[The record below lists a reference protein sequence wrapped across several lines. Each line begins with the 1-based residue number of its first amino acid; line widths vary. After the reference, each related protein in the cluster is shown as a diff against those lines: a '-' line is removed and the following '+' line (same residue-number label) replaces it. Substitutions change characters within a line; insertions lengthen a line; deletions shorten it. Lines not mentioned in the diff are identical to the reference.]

1 MKKNR
6 NIITYLIYIVLIFGF
21 LLLFSSLLQTE
32 EGTFYTELEF
42 TTWDDVLY
50 APDELK
56 DLTEDQRLAG
66 HVGWD
71 FSYYDK
77 EFSRVRT
84 NQLILNLEPGQTYGL
99 YTERLTYAAKVWVD
113 GNLLITMGTV
123 SDSPDGFVP
132 RTGSAVVY
140 FTAKEE
146 TEIVIQRCNFCH
158 AKWNIV
164 NLYIGPQSIITRQV
178 QNRFFKETAY
188 LGFLF
193 ALGMFNLGLFA
204 GMPERKRYLWFSI
217 SCFCNMIHQSVQDPK
232 IIMLLFPDLN
242 WYVSH
247 KTEELSLCLL
257 AVFLIFFMSDG
268 IGRHIWPWADRV
280 IVGFCLALTL
290 FYLVSPSTF
299 YSRYSLELEIG
310 FAASVMLYCILL
322 FVRVIT
328 IRNRLHK
335 SQKYYLAGVA
345 VFLVT
350 GFMTLLRIG
359 PSHVNMIRIGMIL
372 FEIIITLALAMEYR
386 DVKLAYEESR
396 RNEAQLRSM
405 NEDMEQKQQMQEN
418 FMAIMNHE
426 MRTPL
431 TVIAGYADL
440 SALQVSDGSTTEEEM
455 VRNLELIKNEALR
468 LGRIVEQSEK
478 GVKSSVTW
486 SSVER
491 CSLYELLCDARDF
504 CRPICDKRGTNIE
517 VDCPEDV
524 VISCMR
530 DNMLQVMYNLIL
542 NAGRHA
548 PKGYIKLHGST
559 GTDGVL
565 IRVEDNGDGM
575 DEETVARAFERGFT
589 KDGRHGI
596 GLALCREIVTRH
608 NGKIWIEQ
616 NPDRGITVCI
626 SLPDKQ

>member
-1 MKKNR
+1 
-6 NIITYLIYIVLIFGF
+6 
-21 LLLFSSLLQTE
+21 
-32 EGTFYTELEF
+32 
-42 TTWDDVLY
+42 
-50 APDELK
+50 
-56 DLTEDQRLAG
+56 
-66 HVGWD
+66 
-71 FSYYDK
+71 
-77 EFSRVRT
+77 
-84 NQLILNLEPGQTYGL
+84 
-99 YTERLTYAAKVWVD
+99 
-113 GNLLITMGTV
+113 
-123 SDSPDGFVP
+123 
-132 RTGSAVVY
+132 
-140 FTAKEE
+140 
-146 TEIVIQRCNFCH
+146 
-158 AKWNIV
+158 
-164 NLYIGPQSIITRQV
+164 
-178 QNRFFKETAY
+178 
-188 LGFLF
+188 
-193 ALGMFNLGLFA
+193 
-204 GMPERKRYLWFSI
+204 
-217 SCFCNMIHQSVQDPK
+217 
-232 IIMLLFPDLN
+232 
-242 WYVSH
+242 
-247 KTEELSLCLL
+247 
-257 AVFLIFFMSDG
+257 
-268 IGRHIWPWADRV
+268 
-280 IVGFCLALTL
+280 
-290 FYLVSPSTF
+290 
-299 YSRYSLELEIG
+299 
-310 FAASVMLYCILL
+310 
-322 FVRVIT
+322 
-328 IRNRLHK
+328 
-335 SQKYYLAGVA
+335 
-345 VFLVT
+345 
-350 GFMTLLRIG
+350 
-359 PSHVNMIRIGMIL
+359 
-372 FEIIITLALAMEYR
+372 
-386 DVKLAYEESR
+386 
-396 RNEAQLRSM
+396 
-405 NEDMEQKQQMQEN
+405 
-418 FMAIMNHE
+418 MAIMNHE

-517 VDCPEDV
+517 VDCPEDA